1 LFVLDQIRGIEKK
14 LDITI
19 PYPYNINIFSHLYIL
34 LNRARKG
41 SSQLANDDIS
51 QEELRRMEENEIL
64 YSVAKSSVNNI
75 EKYFNIILPDI
86 ESYFI
91 YQYLVSSRMQGNF
104 TRSTTF
110 SIEVIQVTKLYIEE
124 MSSRLGIEIENETIF
139 VDLANHIKP
148 MLNRLEHKIRIK
160 NSLLGQIKATYEQ
173 IFAYVQEVSY
183 LVSQTFD
190 LPIINDDENGFITLY
205 FAKFIELSQNQQ
217 PIKTLIMCTTGIGTS
232 ELLRAKVA
240 KKFPEL
246 EIIDVI
252 ASRNAKNFKDKY
264 ADIELILSTIAISEE
279 IAIDYLLVSAMF
291 TIDDQKRVQGKIE
304 EIYYGH

>member
-1 LFVLDQIRGIEKK
+1 
-14 LDITI
+14 
-19 PYPYNINIFSHLYIL
+19 
-34 LNRARKG
+34 
-41 SSQLANDDIS
+41 
-51 QEELRRMEENEIL
+51 L